1 MQDTTLID
9 PYERSRWQCQM
20 CKRTYGGRLIRATL
34 NICRTL
40 IDECEDVDIKV
51 CDYINKKMYLRA
63 LYFFP

>member
-1 MQDTTLID
+1 MQDTSIVD

-40 IDECEDVDIKV
+40 VDECEDVDVKV
-51 CDYINKKMYLRA
+51 RDYTNQ
-63 LYFFP
+63 